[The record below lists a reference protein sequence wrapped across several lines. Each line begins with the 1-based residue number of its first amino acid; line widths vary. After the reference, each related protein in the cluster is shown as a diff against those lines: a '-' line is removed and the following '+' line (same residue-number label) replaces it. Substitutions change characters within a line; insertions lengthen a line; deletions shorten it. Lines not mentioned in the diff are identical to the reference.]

1 MDGWMDLQVEN
12 LLICEREKAVER
24 ARHVLLKTTKM
35 SAIVDLAG
43 RALWP
48 VVSAVKEVGS
58 LYSEINPATLSGAI
72 DIVVIKQENGDWV
85 CSPFH
90 VRFGKLKLFRPS
102 EKLVGLYFLVTEFH
116 GASLSV
122 CRL

>member
-1 MDGWMDLQVEN
+1 
-12 LLICEREKAVER
+12 
-24 ARHVLLKTTKM
+24 M

-43 RALWP
+43 IALWP
-48 VVSAVKEVGS
+48 VAAVVKEATQ

-72 DIVVIKQENGDWV
+72 DIIVIRHPNGDLF

-102 EKLVGLYFLVTEFH
+102 EKLVRSREMLFTQPRWNFALMEK
-116 GASLSV
+116 
-122 CRL
+122 

>member
-1 MDGWMDLQVEN
+1 M
-12 LLICEREKAVER
+12 A
-24 ARHVLLKTTKM
+24 
-35 SAIVDLAG
+35 AIVDLAG

-48 VVSAVKEVGS
+48 VVSAVKEVGT

-72 DIVVIKQENGDWV
+72 DIIVIRQPNGDLF

-102 EKLVGLYFLVTEFH
+102 EKLVLSLYQE
-116 GASLSV
+116 
-122 CRL
+122 